1 MLRHMK
7 NLLAAVLLLL
17 CSAHASAWGRQ
28 GHRLV
33 GLVAEEH
40 LSPIARENVH
50 ALLHTETL
58 ADVASWADAYRPLE
72 TQTGLW
78 HYVNIPAGAGT
89 YDRDRDCPVQPGVT
103 LGAPND
109 VWRDCVVDRI
119 LFFETRVADTHLD
132 PPDRAIALKYLV
144 HLVGDLHQPLHTY
157 GPFQGGNGITTVTF
171 GATVCGKYPCSLHS
185 AWDSGLIEHRGL
197 STGAYDALLE
207 KEIAA
212 THETAG
218 TADPAAWAAESN
230 AAVAAALLPVGGAV
244 DEAYYTREIPVVD
257 HQLELAGL
265 HLAAVLNRLFTAAPQ
280 PFVPSPEVP

>member
-1 MLRHMK
+1 MK
-7 NLLAAVLLLL
+7 KLLAAVVLLT
-17 CSAHASAWGRQ
+17 CSAHAFAWGRQ

-33 GLVAEEH
+33 ALIAEEH
-40 LSPIARENVH
+40 LSPIARQNVQ

-58 ADVASWADAYRPLE
+58 ADVASWADVYRPSE
-72 TQTGLW
+72 TQTAAW

-89 YDRDRDCPVQPGVT
+89 YDRDHDCPAQPGVT

-119 LFFETRVADTHLD
+119 LFLEARVADAHLD

-144 HLVGDLHQPLHTY
+144 HFIGDLHQPLHTY

-197 STGAYDALLE
+197 TTSAYDALLE
-207 KEIAA
+207 KGIVTAQL
-212 THETAG
+212 TAG
-218 TADPAAWAAESN
+218 TDDPAAWAAESN
-230 AAVAAALLPVGGAV
+230 ALVAAALLPVGGAV
-244 DEAYYTREIPVVD
+244 DEAYYTREMPVVD

-265 HLAAVLNRLFTAAPQ
+265 HLAAALNRLFTTAPQ
-280 PFVPSPEVP
+280 AFVPSPEAP

>member
-7 NLLAAVLLLL
+7 NLLAALLLL
-17 CSAHASAWGRQ
+17 TCSAPAFAWGRQ

-33 GLVAEEH
+33 ALVAEEH

-58 ADVASWADAYRPLE
+58 ADVASWADVYRPLE
-72 TQTGLW
+72 TQTAEW

-89 YDRDRDCPVQPGVT
+89 YNRDRDCPVQPGVT
-103 LGAPND
+103 LGAAND

-119 LFFETRVADTHLD
+119 LFFEARVADVQLD

-144 HLVGDLHQPLHTY
+144 HLIGDLHQPLHTY
-157 GPFQGGNGITTVTF
+157 GPLQGGNGITTVTF
-171 GATVCGKYPCSLHS
+171 SATQCGKYPCSLHS

-197 STGAYDALLE
+197 STSAYDALLE
-207 KEIAA
+207 KEILA

-218 TADPAAWAAESN
+218 TDDPAAWAAESN

-244 DEAYYTREIPVVD
+244 DEAYYTREIPVVN

-265 HLAAVLNRLFTAAPQ
+265 HLAAVLNRLFTTAPQ
-280 PFVPSPEVP
+280 AFVPPPEVK